1 MNNDIV
7 TKDMYLAAILVSYG
21 SQITNVDKTDP
32 KKQYFHFDILPD
44 RILIYNDT
52 PNPLWCPVE
61 ELAEIKSYY
70 LSKKLYFPP
79 TFVDCLRSVKSYLYS
94 E

>member
-1 MNNDIV
+1 MII

-21 SQITNVDKTDP
+21 SQIVEVDKTDL
-32 KKQYFHFDILPD
+32 KKQYFHFDRLPNLV
-44 RILIYNDT
+44 LIKNGAGL
-52 PNPLWCPVE
+52 PE
-61 ELAEIKSYY
+61 EVTLSDLSELKAHF

-79 TFVDCLRSVKSYLYS
+79 IFIDCLRSVKSYLYS

>member
-1 MNNDIV
+1 MDKIV

-21 SQITNVDKTDP
+21 SQIIEVDKTDP
-32 KKQYFHFDILPD
+32 KKQFFHFDKLPS
-44 RILIYNDT
+44 LIYICNEIGNPEQT
-52 PNPLWCPVE
+52 PITSID
-61 ELAEIKSYY
+61 EIKSNF

-79 TFVDCLRSVKSYLYS
+79 SFVDCLRSVKSYLYS